1 MGISCIS
8 TMFYCVGLPTDE
20 HVVIQTRALNYF
32 DKTCYSMDD
41 IEMIVFGAVQY
52 DNRD

>member
-1 MGISCIS
+1 MKKFQKIFFNTLIIVIFMGISCIT

-32 DKTCYSMDD
+32 DKTC
-41 IEMIVFGAVQY
+41 
-52 DNRD
+52 